1 MGRFGLYR
9 PHFGED
15 LWGLIL
21 EVAQI
26 GDLVEKAV
34 AALELSLVARQA
46 LEIAQRFNTF
56 YHRHPILQESDLAVR
71 AARLATAQIFRRGLE
86 NLAGLLGIPTP
97 ERM

>member
-1 MGRFGLYR
+1 VQELAAG
-9 PHFGED
+9 HFGED

-56 YHRHPILQESDLAVR
+56 YQLKHYVNGAEEWFYMYDG
-71 AARLATAQIFRRGLE
+71 RL
-86 NLAGLLGIPTP
+86 P
-97 ERM
+97 